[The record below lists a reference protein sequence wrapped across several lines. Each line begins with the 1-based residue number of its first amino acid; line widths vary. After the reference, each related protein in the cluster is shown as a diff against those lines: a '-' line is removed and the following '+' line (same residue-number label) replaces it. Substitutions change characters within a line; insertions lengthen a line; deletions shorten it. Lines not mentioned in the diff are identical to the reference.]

1 MTVDKIIY
9 KTTFK
14 KALVEKRVLFSL
26 NGNEVLKWQNPKQYI
41 ALNVVEK
48 LLHGMVGR
56 KTTYPQNVQNAENL
70 LFMILK

>member
-14 KALVEKRVLFSL
+14 NALVEKRVLFLL

-41 ALNVVEK
+41 ALNAEEK
-48 LLHGMVGR
+48 SLRGMEDQ
-56 KTTYPQNVQNAENL
+56 KTTCHQSVQNAENL
-70 LFMILK
+70 LFMTLK

>member
-26 NGNEVLKWQNPKQYI
+26 NGNEVLKWQNQKQYI
-41 ALNVVEK
+41 ALNAEEK
-48 LLHGMVGR
+48 SLHGMVNQE
-56 KTTYPQNVQNAENL
+56 TTCLQSVQNAKNL
-70 LFMILK
+70 LFMTLK